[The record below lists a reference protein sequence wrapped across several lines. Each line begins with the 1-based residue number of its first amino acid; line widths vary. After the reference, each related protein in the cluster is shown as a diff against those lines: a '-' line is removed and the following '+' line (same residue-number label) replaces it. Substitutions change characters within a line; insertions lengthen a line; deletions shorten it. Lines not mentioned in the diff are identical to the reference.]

1 MSTSNAH
8 AKLWDLIKD
17 TRFGML
23 VHRHGDGLLHSHP
36 LTTQNKATGR
46 AGDALLLRARR
57 TATSPATWPAIRS

>member
-1 MSTSNAH
+1 MSTSNTH

-36 LTTQNKATGR
+36 LTTQNKELDEQARFTSSCR
-46 AGDALLLRARR
+46 KNGDIG
-57 TATSPATWPAIRS
+57 ATWRRAS